1 MELLF
6 VVVILSLIF
15 TPMIMEKGK
24 KEDEKDKEDT
34 KKNMGGN

>member
-15 TPMIMEKGK
+15 TPVIMGKGK
-24 KEDEKDKEDT
+24 KEHEKDKEDT

>member
-6 VVVILSLIF
+6 IVVILGLIF
-15 TPMIMEKGK
+15 TPLMMEKGN